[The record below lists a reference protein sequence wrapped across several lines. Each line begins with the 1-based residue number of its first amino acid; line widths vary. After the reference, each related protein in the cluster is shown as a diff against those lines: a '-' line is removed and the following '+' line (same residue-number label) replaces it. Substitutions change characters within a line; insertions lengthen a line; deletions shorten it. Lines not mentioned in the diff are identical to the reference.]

1 MENEKMEYVT
11 VTLKVPKEASELID
25 AAVGLVAAIKLAADD
40 GFGLDDIPDL
50 TSAAINVVAQV
61 GNYEEIRE
69 ELRSDPEAAANLA
82 ALTGA
87 KILKSLDLLA

>member
-1 MENEKMEYVT
+1 MEYIS

-25 AAVGLVAAIKLAADD
+25 AAVGMVAAIKLAGSD

-50 TSAAINVVAQV
+50 ASAAVKIVSEASS
-61 GNYEEIRE
+61 YEEIKE
-69 ELRSDPEAAANLA
+69 ELGKDPEAAANLA

-87 KILKSLDLLA
+87 KILKALDLLA